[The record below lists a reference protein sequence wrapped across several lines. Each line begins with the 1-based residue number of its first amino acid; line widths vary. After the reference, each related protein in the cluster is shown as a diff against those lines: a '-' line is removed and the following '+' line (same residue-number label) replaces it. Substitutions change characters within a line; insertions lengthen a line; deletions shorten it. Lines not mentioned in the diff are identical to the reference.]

1 MATTGYNQTG
11 GAYYMILSGLASNA
25 VYQYSGG
32 SGSGG
37 AYLPGAFTATGAT
50 FDATWSNVYEA
61 GKLLKDMGKT
71 VVSAGRTFRKFQPVV
86 APSSGT
92 GSTSFGVAGYEGYL
106 ELGREGS
113 NPNPDTLPRIA
124 RFA

>member
-1 MATTGYNQTG
+1 MATGFNQTG
-11 GAYYMILSGLASNA
+11 GAYYTILSGLNSNA
-25 VYQYSGG
+25 VFQYSGG
-32 SGSGG
+32 TGSGG
-37 AYLPGAFTATGAT
+37 AYLPGTFTATGAT
-50 FDATWSNVYEA
+50 FNATWSNVYET

-86 APSSGT
+86 VPT
-92 GSTSFGVAGYEGYL
+92 GGSASFGVAGYEGYL

-113 NPNPDTLPRIA
+113 NPDPDTLPRIA

>member
-1 MATTGYNQTG
+1 MATGFNQTG
-11 GAYYMILSGLASNA
+11 GAYYTIITSLVGSN
-25 VYQYSGG
+25 VLQYSGS

-37 AYLPGAFTATGAT
+37 AHLPGNFTATT
-50 FDATWSNVYEA
+50 FTASYSNVYEA

-86 APSSGT
+86 APASG
-92 GSTSFGVAGYEGYL
+92 GSASFGVAGYEGYL

-113 NPNPDTLPRIA
+113 NVDPDALPRIA

>member
-11 GAYYMILSGLASNA
+11 GAYYMILNQLTSNV

-37 AYLPGAFTATGAT
+37 AYLPGSFTALNAT
-50 FDATWSNVYEA
+50 FDATYSNVYEA

-86 APSSGT
+86 AVSGT